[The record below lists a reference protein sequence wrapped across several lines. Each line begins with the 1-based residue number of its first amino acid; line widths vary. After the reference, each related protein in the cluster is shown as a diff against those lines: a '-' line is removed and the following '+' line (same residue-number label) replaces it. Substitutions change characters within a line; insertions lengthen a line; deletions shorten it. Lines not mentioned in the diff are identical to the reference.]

1 MMQSF
6 RTRILAL
13 VLGLVTVT
21 VVATVGAVV
30 IKARE
35 AAGERAAE
43 QLRAGA
49 KLAREVLR
57 FRGAQLNGA
66 VRVLAADFGFR
77 EAVASTDIPRLSC
90 PPLRITARGSAP
102 GSWCSST

>member
-1 MMQSF
+1 MIDLELVRRPMMQSF

-35 AAGERAAE
+35 A
-43 QLRAGA
+43 
-49 KLAREVLR
+49 V
-57 FRGAQLNGA
+57 
-66 VRVLAADFGFR
+66 
-77 EAVASTDIPRLSC
+77 
-90 PPLRITARGSAP
+90 GSAP
-102 GSWCSST
+102 PSNCARAPRSRARCCISAARN